1 MDKSLHE
8 QEEPSDLRP
17 TARQFSFADWELIWQ
32 RGHGICLEPLLEA
45 ISGFLDEQREVI
57 ESVRRD
63 LVRGLKRPD
72 SGRHGLTATQVLR
85 SLVLMRLKNWDY
97 RELRERIADGLTLR
111 QFTDFY
117 CSPVPKHDAF
127 QRGFIRLTRQTLK
140 AVNDLIVRAAVELGL
155 EDGTKLRVDTTVV
168 QTDIHHPTDNT
179 LLWDVVRVVT
189 RLVHRLAKALELR
202 RIKGFRDRTRSAR
215 RRMYEIQRM
224 TTRQRQDQQTRT
236 YRQLIDI
243 AEEVVR
249 NAREGLEK
257 TGMMRG
263 KDMLEDMAIEELRG
277 QIKHFCE
284 LGDRVI
290 DQARRRVL
298 FGEQVATD
306 KKIYSIFEPHTDL
319 IKRRKV
325 RTPVE
330 FGHKVFLAES
340 AQGLITQYEVLK
352 GNPPDEVHVAS
363 SLQRHRQMFGRT
375 PELYG
380 SDRGFFSEQ
389 NLASCKH
396 AGVKLVCIPQRGG
409 KRTPRREA
417 YESSA
422 AFKDGQR
429 FRAGIEGRIS
439 VLFRGRGMKRCLAE
453 GRDRFELWVG
463 AAVLANNLMRIAA
476 MLMAQAS
483 PRRRAA

>member
-1 MDKSLHE
+1 M
-8 QEEPSDLRP
+8 RA
-17 TARQFSFADWELIWQ
+17 TARQISFADWELMRQ
-32 RGHGICLEPLLEA
+32 GDRGVRLEPLLEA
-45 ISGFLDEQREVI
+45 ISAFLDDQRDVI
-57 ESVRRD
+57 ECIRRD
-63 LVRGLKRPD
+63 LVRGLKQPGG
-72 SGRHGLTATQVLR
+72 GRHGLTATQVLR

-117 CSPVPKHDAF
+117 CAPVPKHDAF
-127 QRGFIRLTRQTLK
+127 QRGFIRLTPQTLK
-140 AVNDLIVRAAVELGL
+140 AG
-155 EDGTKLRVDTTVV
+155 
-168 QTDIHHPTDNT
+168 
-179 LLWDVVRVVT
+179 
-189 RLVHRLAKALELR
+189 R
-202 RIKGFRDRTRSAR
+202 RKRTRG
-215 RRMYEIQRM
+215 
-224 TTRQRQDQQTRT
+224 
-236 YRQLIDI
+236 
-243 AEEVVR
+243 
-249 NAREGLEK
+249 AREDPHDA
-257 TGMMRG
+257 R
-263 KDMLEDMAIEELRG
+263 KDMFTDMAIEELRG
-277 QIKHFCE
+277 QIEHFCG

-306 KKIYSIFEPHTDL
+306 EKIYSIFEPHTDL
-319 IKRRKV
+319 IKRGKV

-340 AQGLITQYEVLK
+340 AEGLITQYEVLK

-363 SLQRHRQMFGRT
+363 SLRRHRQAFGRA

-409 KRTPRREA
+409 KRTPRRQA

-422 AFKDGQR
+422 AFKNGQR

-453 GRDRFELWVG
+453 GRERFELWVG

-476 MLMAQAS
+476 LLTARS
-483 PRRRAA
+483 PRRRRAA